1 MPEADVPVLDHEVL
15 DEVLEST
22 GNDIDFVKEL
32 VDTYLA
38 DAPAQLEDMAAAIEA
53 DNAASLVRPAHT
65 LKSSSATVGAMRLSA
80 VAREL
85 EMAGRSGLLEASAR
99 EMLAEARAESAA
111 AADAIGAWLARA
123 WAE

>member
-1 MPEADVPVLDHEVL
+1 VPEADVPVLDHDVL

-22 GNDIDFVKEL
+22 GNDLDFVKEL
-32 VDTYLA
+32 IDTYLA

-85 EMAGRSGLLEASAR
+85 EMAGRSGLLEPSAR
-99 EMLAEARAESAA
+99 EMLATARAESAA
-111 AADAIGAWLARA
+111 AAEAIGAWLARA
-123 WAE
+123 SAE

>member
-1 MPEADVPVLDHEVL
+1 MPEADVPVLDHDVL

-38 DAPAQLEDMAAAIEA
+38 DAPAQLDGMAQAIEA

-99 EMLAEARAESAA
+99 DLLAAARAESAA
-111 AADAIGAWLARA
+111 AAEAIGAWLARA
-123 WAE
+123 SAE

>member
-1 MPEADVPVLDHEVL
+1 MPEADVPVLDHDVL

-38 DAPAQLEDMAAAIEA
+38 DAPAQLDGMAQAIEA

-85 EMAGRSGLLEASAR
+85 EMAGRSGLLEPSAR

-111 AADAIGAWLARA
+111 ATDAIGAWLTRA
-123 WAE
+123 SAE